1 MTARQLLDRATQR
14 SLNKDIRF
22 AGQWEPAKF
31 LSGNE
36 THLADAIQSLSGHFN
51 SLLPSQLSRCRTIED
66 ILAVLEPLVARDS
79 HRDDDSREG
88 SLF

>member
-22 AGQWEPAKF
+22 AGQWEPVKF

-36 THLADAIQSLSGHFN
+36 TLLADAIQSLSGHSN
-51 SLLPSQLSRCRTIED
+51 STLGSQLSRCRTIED
-66 ILAVLEPLVARDS
+66 ILAVLEPLVERN
-79 HRDDDSREG
+79 HRDDEDRG
-88 SLF
+88 LSLF